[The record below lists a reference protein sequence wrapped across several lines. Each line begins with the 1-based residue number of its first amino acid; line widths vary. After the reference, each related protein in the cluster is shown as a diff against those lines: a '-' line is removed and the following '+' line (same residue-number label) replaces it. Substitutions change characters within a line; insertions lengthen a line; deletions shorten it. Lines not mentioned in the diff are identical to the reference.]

1 MIGFF
6 DYTVI
11 ATYVSLVSGIFGIM
25 FALNDSPMVAI
36 FFLMLSGLL
45 DMFDGK
51 IAATKER
58 TLPEKRFGLQTD
70 SLVDIVNFGL
80 LPVVIGYSVGMNSL
94 GFTPVFIVYMLAVL
108 IRLAYFTV
116 CQEARLTQGDHPFR
130 YYEGFPAS
138 YCVLVIPLFYLLR
151 APLGDLVFRWIYL
164 VMLLALAVS
173 YVLKFR
179 VIKPN
184 FKGLF
189 ILLGLGAVEFALM
202 VWLAK

>member
-11 ATYVSLVSGIFGIM
+11 ATYVSLAAGVFGIV
-25 FALNDSPMVAI
+25 FALNDSPLVAI
-36 FFLMLSGLL
+36 FCLMLAGLL

-70 SLVDIVNFGL
+70 SLVDIVNFGVL
-80 LPVVIGYSVGMNSL
+80 SMVIGYAVGLNTP
-94 GFTPVFIVYMLAVL
+94 GFIPLFVVYMLAVL

-138 YCVLVIPLFYLLR
+138 YCVLIIPLFYR
-151 APLGDLVFRWIYL
+151 CARRS
-164 VMLLALAVS
+164 VM
-173 YVLKFR
+173 
-179 VIKPN
+179 
-184 FKGLF
+184 
-189 ILLGLGAVEFALM
+189 ILCSAGSM
-202 VWLAK
+202 RSCCSR